1 MVSLTDGIN
10 SKELMMAIREISW
23 EASDLLKSYSL
34 NQKDTSSYI
43 EKLNIRNLDSGP
55 VTSADIEVNE
65 IIIQGIK
72 KYFPEANWGF
82 LSEENYKKKSEI
94 VFSQDWIWIIDPLD
108 GTKDFINGT
117 GEYAVHIALTHQNKV
132 ILSVV
137 LIPSKEELWL
147 FLDGLGSWCES
158 KNSEQKFITEIN
170 SKKIS
175 ELKVVTSRSHK
186 PQELIYLLEEL
197 KPLQVIG
204 MGSVGYKIISIIK
217 GEADLYISYPIKGKS
232 SPKDWDIV
240 PPEAIIKGCGGYF
253 TNLEGEDINYLN
265 DDFNQEEILVASM
278 NQNHNDLCS
287 EISRVV
293 NS

>member
-1 MVSLTDGIN
+1 MVSLTNGIN
-10 SKELMMAIREISW
+10 SKELVKAIREISW
-23 EASDLLKSYSL
+23 EVSDLLKSYSL
-34 NQKDTSSYI
+34 NQKDTARYI
-43 EKLNIRNLDSGP
+43 EKLNIRNLESGP
-55 VTSADIEVNE
+55 VTSADIKANE

-82 LSEENYKKKSEI
+82 LSEENYKKKSETL
-94 VFSQDWIWIIDPLD
+94 FQDWIWIIDPLD
-108 GTKDFINGT
+108 GTMDFINGT
-117 GEYAVHIALTHQNKV
+117 GEYAVHIALTYQKKV
-132 ILSVV
+132 ILGVV
-137 LIPSKEELWL
+137 LIPSKEELW
-147 FLDGLGSWCES
+147 FCLDGEGSWCES
-158 KNSEQKFITEIN
+158 KKSEQKFTKEIN
-170 SKKIS
+170 SKIIS

-197 KPLQVIG
+197 KPLEVIG

-240 PPEAIIKGCGGYF
+240 PPEALIKGCGGYF
-253 TNLEGEDINYLN
+253 TNIKGEDIDFLNNNY
-265 DDFNQEEILVASM
+265 NQDEVLVASM

-287 EISRVV
+287 AIKRIV

>member
-1 MVSLTDGIN
+1 MVSLTNGIN
-10 SKELMMAIREISW
+10 SKELVKAIREISW
-23 EASDLLKSYSL
+23 EVSDLLKSYSL
-34 NQKDTSSYI
+34 NQKDTARYI
-43 EKLNIRNLDSGP
+43 EKLNIRNLESGP
-55 VTSADIEVNE
+55 VTSADIKANE

-82 LSEENYKKKSEI
+82 LSEENYKKKSETL
-94 VFSQDWIWIIDPLD
+94 FQDWIWIIDPLD

-117 GEYAVHIALTHQNKV
+117 GEYAVHIALAYQKKV
-132 ILSVV
+132 ILGVV
-137 LIPSKEELWL
+137 LIPSKEELW
-147 FLDGLGSWCES
+147 FCLDGEGSWCES
-158 KNSEQKFITEIN
+158 KNSEQKFTKEIN
-170 SKKIS
+170 SKIIS

-253 TNLEGEDINYLN
+253 TNVKGEDIDFLNNNY
-265 DDFNQEEILVASM
+265 NQDEVLVASM
-278 NQNHNDLCS
+278 NRNHNDLCS
-287 EISRVV
+287 AINRIV